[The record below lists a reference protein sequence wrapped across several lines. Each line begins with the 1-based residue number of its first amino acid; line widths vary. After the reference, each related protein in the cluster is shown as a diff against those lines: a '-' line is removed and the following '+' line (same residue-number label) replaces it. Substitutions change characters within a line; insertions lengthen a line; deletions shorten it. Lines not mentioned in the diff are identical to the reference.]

1 MSKEM
6 HPIVAQMMEADA
18 MSQWLG
24 IEVLES
30 ALGVCRCR
38 LNVRDDMVNGFGIA
52 HGAITYAL
60 ADSTLAF
67 AVNAQGRHAVSVT
80 STIQHLAPVML
91 GDVIESQAIMRSE
104 GQRVVHVDV
113 EVTNQRGERVAWLTA
128 TGYKRSTPLDLML
141 VRVQD
146 ASPPK
151 AKNCFS
157 NKSW

>member
-30 ALGVCRCR
+30 APGVCRCR
-38 LNVRDDMVNGFGIA
+38 LGVRDDMVNGFGIA

-91 GDVIESQAIMRSE
+91 GDVIESQAIMRST

-128 TGYKRSTPLDLML
+128 TGYKRST
-141 VRVQD
+141 
-146 ASPPK
+146 
-151 AKNCFS
+151 
-157 NKSW
+157 SWT

>member
-30 ALGVCRCR
+30 APGVCRCR

-91 GDVIESQAIMRSE
+91 GDVIESQAIMRSA

-128 TGYKRSTPLDLML
+128 TGYKRST
-141 VRVQD
+141 
-146 ASPPK
+146 
-151 AKNCFS
+151 
-157 NKSW
+157 SWT

>member
-1 MSKEM
+1 M
-6 HPIVAQMMEADA
+6 HPIVAQMMESDA

-30 ALGVCRCR
+30 APGVCRCR
-38 LNVRDDMVNGFGIA
+38 LGVRDDMVNGFGIA

-91 GDVIESQAIMRSE
+91 GDVIESQAIMRST

-128 TGYKRSTPLDLML
+128 TGYKRST
-141 VRVQD
+141 
-146 ASPPK
+146 
-151 AKNCFS
+151 
-157 NKSW
+157 SWT

>member
-6 HPIVAQMMEADA
+6 HPIVAQMIEADA

-30 ALGVCRCR
+30 APGVCRCR
-38 LNVRDDMVNGFGIA
+38 LGVRDDMVNGFGIA

-128 TGYKRSTPLDLML
+128 TGYKRST
-141 VRVQD
+141 
-146 ASPPK
+146 
-151 AKNCFS
+151 
-157 NKSW
+157 SWT

>member
-30 ALGVCRCR
+30 ASGVCRCR
-38 LNVRDDMVNGFGIA
+38 LGVRDDMVNGFGIA

-128 TGYKRSTPLDLML
+128 TGYKRST
-141 VRVQD
+141 
-146 ASPPK
+146 
-151 AKNCFS
+151 
-157 NKSW
+157 SWT

>member
-1 MSKEM
+1 MSDSNM
-6 HPIVAQMMEADA
+6 HPIVERMIAADT

-30 ALGVCRCR
+30 APGVCRCS
-38 LNVRDDMVNGFGIA
+38 LEVREDMVNGFGIA

-91 GDVIESQAIMRSE
+91 GDTLHAEAILRAE
-104 GQRVVHVDV
+104 GGRIVH
-113 EVTNQRGERVAWLTA
+113 
-128 TGYKRSTPLDLML
+128 
-141 VRVQD
+141 
-146 ASPPK
+146 
-151 AKNCFS
+151 
-157 NKSW
+157 

>member
-1 MSKEM
+1 M
-6 HPIVAQMMEADA
+6 HPIVAQMMKADA

-30 ALGVCRCR
+30 APGVCRCR
-38 LNVRDDMVNGFGIA
+38 LGVRDDMVNGFGIA

-91 GDVIESQAIMRSE
+91 GDVIESQAIMRSA

-128 TGYKRSTPLDLML
+128 TGYKRST
-141 VRVQD
+141 
-146 ASPPK
+146 
-151 AKNCFS
+151 
-157 NKSW
+157 SWT

>member
-1 MSKEM
+1 MSDSNM
-6 HPIVAQMMEADA
+6 HPIVERMMAADT

-30 ALGVCRCR
+30 APGVCRCS
-38 LNVRDDMVNGFGIA
+38 LEVREDMVNGFGIA

-91 GDVIESQAIMRSE
+91 GDTLHAEAILRAE
-104 GQRVVHVDV
+104 GGRIVHVDV
-113 EVTNQRGERVAWLTA
+113 EVQNQEGTRVAWLTA
-128 TGYKRSTPLDLML
+128 TGFKNPRPGRNPPNFFPRSRDRTLLP
-141 VRVQD
+141 
-146 ASPPK
+146 
-151 AKNCFS
+151 
-157 NKSW
+157 

>member
-1 MSKEM
+1 M

-30 ALGVCRCR
+30 APGVCRCR

-104 GQRVVHVDV
+104 GQRVVHADV

-128 TGYKRSTPLDLML
+128 TGYKRST
-141 VRVQD
+141 
-146 ASPPK
+146 
-151 AKNCFS
+151 
-157 NKSW
+157 SWT

>member
-1 MSKEM
+1 M
-6 HPIVAQMMEADA
+6 HPIVAQMMESDA

-30 ALGVCRCR
+30 APGVCRCR

-128 TGYKRSTPLDLML
+128 TGYKRST
-141 VRVQD
+141 
-146 ASPPK
+146 
-151 AKNCFS
+151 
-157 NKSW
+157 SWT

>member
-24 IEVLES
+24 IEVVES
-30 ALGVCRCR
+30 APGVCRCR
-38 LNVRDDMVNGFGIA
+38 LSVRDDMVNGFGIA

-128 TGYKRSTPLDLML
+128 TGYKRST
-141 VRVQD
+141 
-146 ASPPK
+146 
-151 AKNCFS
+151 
-157 NKSW
+157 SWT

>member
-24 IEVLES
+24 IEVVES
-30 ALGVCRCR
+30 GPGVCRCR
-38 LNVRDDMVNGFGIA
+38 LSVRDDMVNGFGIA

-128 TGYKRSTPLDLML
+128 TGYKRST
-141 VRVQD
+141 
-146 ASPPK
+146 
-151 AKNCFS
+151 
-157 NKSW
+157 SWT

>member
-1 MSKEM
+1 MSKKM
-6 HPIVAQMMEADA
+6 HPIVAQMMESDA

-30 ALGVCRCR
+30 APGVCRCR
-38 LNVRDDMVNGFGIA
+38 LGVRDDMVNGFGIA

-91 GDVIESQAIMRSE
+91 GDVIESQAIMRSA

-128 TGYKRSTPLDLML
+128 TGYKRST
-141 VRVQD
+141 
-146 ASPPK
+146 
-151 AKNCFS
+151 
-157 NKSW
+157 SWT

>member
-1 MSKEM
+1 M
-6 HPIVAQMMEADA
+6 HPIVAQMMQADA
-18 MSQWLG
+18 LSQWLG
-24 IEVLES
+24 IEVVES
-30 ALGVCRCR
+30 APGVCRCR
-38 LNVRDDMVNGFGIA
+38 MGVRDDMVNGFGIA

-91 GDVIESQAIMRSE
+91 EDVIESQAIMRSE

-128 TGYKRSTPLDLML
+128 TGYKRST
-141 VRVQD
+141 
-146 ASPPK
+146 
-151 AKNCFS
+151 
-157 NKSW
+157 SWT

>member
-1 MSKEM
+1 M
-6 HPIVAQMMEADA
+6 HPIVAQMMAADT

-24 IEVLES
+24 IEVMES
-30 ALGVCRCR
+30 GPGVCRCR

-91 GDVIESQAIMRSE
+91 GDAIESRAIVKSE
-104 GQRVVHVDV
+104 GRRMVHVDV
-113 EVTNQRGERVAWLTA
+113 EVTNQHGERVAWLTA
-128 TGYKRSTPLDLML
+128 TGYKRST
-141 VRVQD
+141 
-146 ASPPK
+146 
-151 AKNCFS
+151 
-157 NKSW
+157 SWA

>member
-1 MSKEM
+1 M
-6 HPIVAQMMEADA
+6 HPIVAQMMAADT

-24 IEVLES
+24 IEVMES
-30 ALGVCRCR
+30 GPGVCRCR

-91 GDVIESQAIMRSE
+91 GDAIESRAIVRSE
-104 GQRVVHVDV
+104 GRRMVHVDV
-113 EVTNQRGERVAWLTA
+113 EVINQHGERVAWLTA
-128 TGYKRSTPLDLML
+128 TGYKRST
-141 VRVQD
+141 
-146 ASPPK
+146 
-151 AKNCFS
+151 
-157 NKSW
+157 SWA

>member
-6 HPIVAQMMEADA
+6 HPIVAQMMESDA

-24 IEVLES
+24 IEVVES
-30 ALGVCRCR
+30 APGVCRCR
-38 LNVRDDMVNGFGIA
+38 MGVRVDMVNGFGIA

-113 EVTNQRGERVAWLTA
+113 EVTNQRGERVAWLTG
-128 TGYKRSTPLDLML
+128 TGYKRST
-141 VRVQD
+141 
-146 ASPPK
+146 
-151 AKNCFS
+151 
-157 NKSW
+157 SWT

>member
-1 MSKEM
+1 MSTEM
-6 HPIVAQMMEADA
+6 HPIVAQMMAADT

-24 IEVLES
+24 IEVMES
-30 ALGVCRCR
+30 GPGVCRCR

-91 GDVIESQAIMRSE
+91 GDAIESRAIVRSE
-104 GQRVVHVDV
+104 GRRMVHVDV
-113 EVTNQRGERVAWLTA
+113 EVINQHGERVAWLTA
-128 TGYKRSTPLDLML
+128 TGYKRST
-141 VRVQD
+141 
-146 ASPPK
+146 
-151 AKNCFS
+151 
-157 NKSW
+157 SWA

>member
-30 ALGVCRCR
+30 APGVCRCR

-128 TGYKRSTPLDLML
+128 TGYKRSTY
-141 VRVQD
+141 
-146 ASPPK
+146 
-151 AKNCFS
+151 
-157 NKSW
+157 WT